1 MELKAETAGVNNWF
15 TQKQWKMV
23 FIIYSSIL
31 FLLAVLPI
39 NSSGSVLNNTYII
52 SVRLD
57 YLIHFIIY
65 FFWMFLLKQLTHSS
79 SRDSIHQV
87 LIYYLLLGLAFAV
100 WTESI
105 QYFLPYRAFNINDLI
120 ANGLGVVAGLIL
132 FIK

>member
-1 MELKAETAGVNNWF
+1 MEVKVQLNSLNEWF
-15 TQKQWKMV
+15 TIERTKSL
-23 FIIYSSIL
+23 FIIYSIVL
-31 FLLAVLPI
+31 LLLAVLPI

>member
-65 FFWMFLLKQLTHSS
+65 FFWMFLLKQLTHLSLVDS
-79 SRDSIHQV
+79 LSRV
-87 LIYYLLLGLAFAV
+87 LIYLLLGLAFAA

-120 ANGLGVVAGLIL
+120 ANGLGVTAGLIL

>member
-120 ANGLGVVAGLIL
+120 ANGLGVTAGLIL